1 MPPSSRST
9 EAPARR
15 ILKYVVVH
23 DAGVLINPKLAEGQI
38 VGGVCQGLGG
48 VLFEEMVYDR
58 KAQLLT
64 GSLADYLV
72 PTAENMPPVEVIHRE
87 TPSPRNPLGV
97 KGLGEGGAIAPPVVI
112 TNAVCDA
119 LRPLGVEIFATP
131 LRPAA
136 LATAMAKAAG

>member
-1 MPPSSRST
+1 
-9 EAPARR
+9 
-15 ILKYVVVH
+15 H
-23 DAGVLINPKLAEGQI
+23 DAGVLINPQLAEGQI
-38 VGGVCQGLGG
+38 LGGVCQGLGG

-58 KAQLLT
+58 AAQLVT
-64 GSLADYLV
+64 GSLADYLI
-72 PTAENMPPVEVIHRE
+72 PTAADMPPIEIVHRE

-119 LRPLGVEIFATP
+119 LRLLGVEIFATP

-136 LATAMAKAAG
+136 LAAAMAACARTTSAAE